1 MPIKSTLLVFNEADL
16 KTEPGAAKGITVKT
30 LVGNKERPSERLCV
44 NLPTIQ
50 SGTLEHLHWH
60 LIEAFNYV
68 ISGRAVVRDIEGRSY
83 EIGPGSVLYAP
94 PGIAGSHE
102 WEVKEQVQ
110 LISPR
115 ATTDSER
122 SIQFTVD
129 KNSKVSSIEFDY
141 LVRRAGSRFKS
152 FY

>member
-1 MPIKSTLLVFNEADL
+1 MELKSTLRVLNQADL
-16 KTEPGAAKGITVKT
+16 RSEPGAAQGITIKD
-30 LVGNKERPSERLCV
+30 LVGNDERPTDRLAV
-44 NLPTIQ
+44 ALATIRT
-50 SGTLEHLHWH
+50 GTLEHLHWH

-68 ISGRAVVRDIEGRSY
+68 ISGRAVIRDVEGRSY
-83 EIGPGSVLYAP
+83 DIGRGSMIYAP

-102 WEVKEQVQ
+102 WDVKEQVQ

-115 ATTDSER
+115 ATTNPVA

-129 KNSKVSSIEFDY
+129 EVSKQSAIDYDY
-141 LVRRAGSRFKS
+141 LVRRGGTLFKS